1 MSLFSVLQQFRWPRN
16 MVYRV
21 GEVLH
26 LCAIYFGIAAL
37 MILWSMWLVPSTRE
51 QTEQIYTTVLQ
62 TLQPAGWSLHQGLI
76 AGAKDP
82 TAVRPTPEQIMGDE
96 RAAAA
101 RPSALTDEQ
110 QPTGPLHGGLG
121 ADPLTATEQASAA
134 DAAHAAG
141 ADEAIASGQAKQ
153 AGPTLSAYAEFAQ
166 SLEVAA
172 SPVHLAGVSST
183 QYEALQSYIAR
194 KYHVAYT
201 AVGALIDIAYHEA
214 AEREL
219 DPLLV
224 LAVIAIE
231 SSYNPF
237 AESGVGA
244 QGLMQI
250 MTKVHQ
256 EKFAPFAEGTLAV
269 FSPDAN
275 IQIGAQILS
284 DCLKRRGSIP
294 GALACYVGATG
305 PSDGGYGKRVLAER
319 SRIALASGIA
329 VQE

>member
-1 MSLFSVLQQFRWPRN
+1 MTTMSLFSVLQQFRWPRN

-37 MILWSMWLVPSTRE
+37 MILWSLWFVPSTRE
-51 QTEQIYTTVLQ
+51 QTGQIYTTVLQ

-82 TAVRPTPEQIMGDE
+82 TAVRPPPEEIVGDE

-110 QPTGPLHGGLG
+110 QPTGPQHSGLG

-166 SLEVAA
+166 SLEEIGRA
-172 SPVHLAGVSST
+172 SC
-183 QYEALQSYIAR
+183 R
-194 KYHVAYT
+194 
-201 AVGALIDIAYHEA
+201 
-214 AEREL
+214 ERVE
-219 DPLLV
+219 
-224 LAVIAIE
+224 
-231 SSYNPF
+231 
-237 AESGVGA
+237 
-244 QGLMQI
+244 
-250 MTKVHQ
+250 
-256 EKFAPFAEGTLAV
+256 
-269 FSPDAN
+269 
-275 IQIGAQILS
+275 
-284 DCLKRRGSIP
+284 
-294 GALACYVGATG
+294 
-305 PSDGGYGKRVLAER
+305 
-319 SRIALASGIA
+319 IA
-329 VQE
+329 VVGV